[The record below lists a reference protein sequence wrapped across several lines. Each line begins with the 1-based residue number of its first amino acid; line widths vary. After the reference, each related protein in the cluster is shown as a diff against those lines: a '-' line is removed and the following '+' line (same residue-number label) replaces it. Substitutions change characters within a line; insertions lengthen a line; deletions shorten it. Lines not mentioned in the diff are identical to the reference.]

1 METAPQATG
10 GQFGPMFRTGLGP
23 QCEQNMTLP
32 MSFLWPDFLWLLL
45 AVPLLVLVYVWLL
58 RRKKKLALRFASIAI
73 VKQAMGAGLH
83 WRRHLPPALFL
94 LAMAVGLLAA
104 ARPTAVIALPSNHA
118 TVMLAIDVSLSM
130 RATDIKPNRIT
141 AAQDAAKAFL
151 QELPRNI
158 KVGIVTFAGTATVVQ
173 PATLQR
179 EDLVAAIDKFQLQRG
194 TAVDSGIV
202 VALSELFPDQG
213 IDVGEMTYGN
223 GRRGKGIDEAPAK
236 PKKEFVPV
244 APGSY
249 ESAAIVLLTD
259 GRRTTGVDPQEA
271 AKMAADRGIRVYSIG
286 LGTVDGEVPGFEG
299 WSMYLKLDEPSLKA
313 IALTTQAEYFY
324 AGDADALKKVYEKLG
339 TRLQIDKKE
348 TELSAMLA
356 LASAVLALAA
366 AGLSL
371 LWFNRIL

>member
-1 METAPQATG
+1 MA
-10 GQFGPMFRTGLGP
+10 
-23 QCEQNMTLP
+23 LP
-32 MSFLWPDFLWLLL
+32 LTFLWPQFLWLLL
-45 AVPLLVLVYVWLL
+45 AVPMLVLVYVWLL
-58 RRKKKLALRFASIAI
+58 RRKKKLALRFASVAI
-73 VKQAMGAGLH
+73 IKQAMGTGLH

-104 ARPTAVIALPSNHA
+104 ARPTAVIALLSNHA

-158 KVGIVTFAGTATVVQ
+158 KVSIVTFAGTATVVQ

-194 TAVDSGIV
+194 TAVGSGIV
-202 VALSELFPDQG
+202 VALSELFPDHG
-213 IDVGEMTYGN
+213 IDIGEMTYGN
-223 GRRGKGIDEAPAK
+223 GRRGKSIDEAPAK

-249 ESAAIVLLTD
+249 ESAVIVLLTD

-286 LGTVDGEVPGFEG
+286 LGTDNGEIPGFEG

-313 IALTTQAEYFY
+313 IALATQAEYFY
-324 AGDADALKKVYEKLG
+324 AGDAGALKKVYQKLG

-348 TELSAMLA
+348 TELSSLLAMLSA
-356 LASAVLALAA
+356 LLALAA